1 MHLIVIVVIFVIDMM
16 VINKEFKKTGDGEMK
31 KYIEIKSGSKVYKI
45 RVADDSDVEA
55 YKKDAKELKRL
66 GRKKYYEIYGDGH

>member
-1 MHLIVIVVIFVIDMM
+1 
-16 VINKEFKKTGDGEMK
+16 MK
-31 KYIEIKSGSKVYKI
+31 KYIEIKRGSKVYKI